1 MANALIVMCT
11 IISLGLFVSFGVPM
25 LKGYSETNA
34 KVRECARILETREQD
49 QCFRDAEKQA
59 KVNAEFSKVVGSV
72 LTGGEAPPA
81 KSE

>member
-1 MANALIVMCT
+1 MSNKLIVMYT

-25 LKGYSETNA
+25 LKGYLKTNE
-34 KVRECARILETREQD
+34 KVRECARILEPREQD

-59 KVNAEFSKVVGSV
+59 KVNAELSKVIGSV